1 MLFSFFK
8 KKFLQFLWLC
18 AKVVIVH
25 KVYLAKFGDI
35 QNMKVKKNLKH
46 SLMLSA
52 IVMNWWRKIPF
63 SKYFSE
69 NGEFSPK
76 NI

>member
-1 MLFSFFK
+1 
-8 KKFLQFLWLC
+8 
-18 AKVVIVH
+18 VIVH

-52 IVMNWWRKIPF
+52 IVMNWWQKIPF
-63 SKYFSE
+63 PKYFSE

-76 NI
+76 NIQ

>member
-1 MLFSFFK
+1 
-8 KKFLQFLWLC
+8 
-18 AKVVIVH
+18 
-25 KVYLAKFGDI
+25 VYLAKFGDI